1 MGRLQLDSLYI
12 PFISRKSRAMPRFHT
27 WICVAVLRTLVIMSA
42 ARAADVLHEVPRDA
56 LGFAVIR
63 QLDRAEGKSAKVLE
77 SLGSAPAGPLA
88 LLKAIGGIEAGL
100 DAERDLLV
108 VLLPPENNSRQFHL
122 AVWLPVTDYNA
133 LVDSLEGDPE
143 RQIAAVTIAGEDLLV
158 VKHGEWAV
166 VMDPDQRDRIERL
179 RSGEG
184 SNATIAPR
192 QLAMWSHW
200 ISQNDAALVVL
211 PAGMRTLWS
220 LAASEQLFTPPAP
233 QPAGDGEGNDLFG
246 PPQRRRR
253 PETGW
258 PAARTWI
265 RNTFGDTPEFARWAA
280 EAQGAAVGVKLDEAG
295 NAVVGLRLAFADDS
309 IARAGEVDS
318 KAKSLPPQLF
328 EGGDFVVA
336 GAGKVSPRWLVP
348 AVAPYVRQVTN
359 DVAAQFGYKP
369 DAADIAKFR
378 TAVEQA
384 AAEVRGFSLVFAE
397 GNDAATYTNHFLA
410 LSVASSS
417 DFLRRTSGLME
428 MWNAML
434 GKTDAGKLLSF
445 AARPVTI
452 SGRSGTEYSI
462 DMMSIAG
469 GPAIPEIKVSMEK
482 LFGPGGK
489 FRLQFVAMDDHT
501 VLLAA
506 ASEKQTEKVLDRV
519 GKRDD
524 AETAVSDQ
532 TVPLELKRPAELVAA
547 KREWQ
552 VFFSPH
558 GYTEW
563 MRRQM
568 DAILGAVIGGPVVP
582 DFAVSPP
589 VGFVGGVD
597 GQIVWAE
604 MAVPADTLRAAGKY
618 LRR

>member
-1 MGRLQLDSLYI
+1 
-12 PFISRKSRAMPRFHT
+12 MPRIRN
-27 WICVAVLRTLVIMSA
+27 WVCVFILQTLGMTTA

-63 QLDRAEGKSAKVLE
+63 QLDGVEGKAEKVLE

-122 AVWLPVTDYNA
+122 AVWLPVSDYSA

-143 RQIAAVTIAGEDLLV
+143 RQVAAVTIAGEDLLV
-158 VKHGEWAV
+158 VKHDEWAV

-200 ISQNDAALVVL
+200 ISQNDAAVVVL

-233 QPAGDGEGNDLFG
+233 RPAGDGEGNDLFG
-246 PPQRRRR
+246 PPQARRR

-265 RNTFGDTPEFARWAA
+265 RNTFGGAPEVARWAA
-280 EAQGAAVGVKLDEAG
+280 EAQGAAAGVKLDEAG
-295 NAVVGLRLAFADDS
+295 NAVVGVRLAFAEDT
-309 IARAGEVDS
+309 IARAGEGDS
-318 KAKSLPPQLF
+318 QAKNLPPQLF
-328 EGGDFVVA
+328 DGGEFVVA
-336 GAGKVSPRWLVP
+336 GSGQVSPRWLVP

-359 DVAAQFGYKP
+359 DVAAQFGHKP
-369 DAADIAKFR
+369 DAADVAKFR
-378 TAVEQA
+378 QAVEQA
-384 AAEVRGFSLVFAE
+384 AAEVRGYSLVFAE
-397 GNDAATYTNHFLA
+397 GSDAATYTNHFLA
-410 LSVASSS
+410 LSVASSN

-434 GKTDAGKLLSF
+434 GKTDGGKLLSF
-445 AARPVTI
+445 ASRPVTI
-452 SGRSGTEYSI
+452 SGRTGTEYSI
-462 DMMSIAG
+462 DMMAVAG
-469 GPAIPEIKVSMEK
+469 GPAIPEIKASMEK

-489 FRLQFVAMDDHT
+489 FRLQFLPMDDNT

-506 ASEKQTEKVLDRV
+506 ASEEQVGKVLDRI
-519 GKRDD
+519 GQRDAPESASGD
-524 AETAVSDQ
+524 TEIAK
-532 TVPLELKRPAELVAA
+532 ELKKPAKLVAA

-582 DFAVSPP
+582 DFAASPP